1 MAQNLSQDTS
11 IILWWCKTVVSITGD
26 RAPPTHAWQ
35 RTKCP
40 VDAEMCCA
48 GMVPPVCGRVQVA
61 GPRRRRSCSEG
72 NKGVPNAAPRR
83 RRAEQEDGCQWWSV
97 FRALRRLASGRASFR
112 PCQPAWRC
120 ARTSMDHRAAVQQR
134 PFPSRAAAVRKS
146 AAPEQRRRVPL
157 LRCAG
162 WCPAD
167 PAVKNHLSR
176 R

>member
-1 MAQNLSQDTS
+1 MCTNQGSEGNSYNQKRKDRLSARVPSLPRVCNCSHRVT
-11 IILWWCKTVVSITGD
+11 LRCETGHCFS
-26 RAPPTHAWQ
+26 RLGAWAPT
-35 RTKCP
+35 T
-40 VDAEMCCA
+40 
-48 GMVPPVCGRVQVA
+48 